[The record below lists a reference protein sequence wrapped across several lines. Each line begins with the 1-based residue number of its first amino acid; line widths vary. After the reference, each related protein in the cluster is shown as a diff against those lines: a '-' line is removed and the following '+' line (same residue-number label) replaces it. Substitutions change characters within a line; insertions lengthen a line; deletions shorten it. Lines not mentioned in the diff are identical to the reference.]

1 MRIQSLFLA
10 GSMLSFSFSQGV
22 VFADDAV
29 MHQGAH
35 TIQMSARS
43 AAVSQGLPPEE
54 CYLTVV
60 NEGFYN
66 VNVYGVFDDLTSVY
80 FPIPVRD
87 SAHRIGLFYNNYCH
101 AGMRIFIYSPNFVS
115 PLADNYVQTRAV
127 VRVNPYLKQ
136 ESALTSTN
144 EALPSVTVSKE

>member
-10 GSMLSFSFSQGV
+10 GSMLSLSLTQGV

-29 MHQGAH
+29 MHQGTH
-35 TIQMSARS
+35 TIQMSVRAD
-43 AAVSQGLPPEE
+43 ATSQGLPPEE

-60 NEGFYN
+60 NQGVYN

-80 FPIPVRD
+80 FPIPVGD

-115 PLADNYVQTRAV
+115 PLADSYVQTRSI

-136 ESALTSTN
+136 GSALALTN
-144 EALPSVTVSKE
+144 EALPLVTVSKE